1 MPVAAL
7 IARIAPRHAALLT
20 QMFRFGV
27 VGALGFVVDTAVLY
41 GSFALGFGLYG
52 GRVVS
57 YVAAASFTWA
67 VNRAWTFSDRGQG
80 APVARQWALF
90 VVVNLGGFVLNY
102 GTYAAMVAW
111 WPLAAD
117 WPVLGVAGGAIAGM
131 GCNFLLSRALVFRPA
146 PP

>member
-7 IARIAPRHAALLT
+7 ITRLSPRHAPLLI

-27 VGALGFVVDTAVLY
+27 VGALGFLVDTAVLY

-57 YVAAASFTWA
+57 YLAAASFTWA
-67 VNRAWTFSDRGQG
+67 VNRAWTFAGRGG
-80 APVARQWALF
+80 ATPARQWALF

-111 WPLAAD
+111 WPLAAEY
-117 WPVLGVAGGAIAGM
+117 PVLGVAGGAIAGM
-131 GCNFLLSRALVFRPA
+131 GCNFLLSRAVVFRA
-146 PP
+146 PPP